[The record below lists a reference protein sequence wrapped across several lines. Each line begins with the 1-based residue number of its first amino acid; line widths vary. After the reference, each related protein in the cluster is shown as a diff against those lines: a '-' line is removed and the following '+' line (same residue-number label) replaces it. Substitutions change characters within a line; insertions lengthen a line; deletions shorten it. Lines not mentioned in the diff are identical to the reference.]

1 MGRYPFKQK
10 RFLLGMRA
18 GEDDPLMEA
27 GGVEGRME
35 AAFDLRDDGAGRILA
50 LTGDWTVWTVSA
62 VDAPLRALTGT
73 LGGDVKVDVSDL
85 GRMDITGA
93 WLVERTLGI
102 DPATGDAVVNVQ
114 GDHPSAQRLF
124 DATCQSPHKEPEH
137 AAHLHGYLAVLERIG
152 KSVVNIGEEAAN
164 TLSFLGQTMA
174 TFFRQLAQPQKIR
187 WVSAVSVMETAGL
200 NAMPII
206 VMLSFFIGVVVA
218 FLGSR
223 VLADFGASVF
233 TVELVAFSVMREFGV
248 VITAVLLAGRTDS
261 AFTAQI
267 GAMKMRQE
275 IDAMRVLGLD
285 PIEALVVP
293 RLIAM
298 LVMMPILTFAAIIA
312 GLLGGLVVCW
322 ATLNVSPVMFL
333 TRINDGVPAQ
343 HFWVGMIK
351 TPVLAIVLAL
361 TGCRHGLEVGD
372 DVTSLGKRVTSS
384 VVQSIF
390 LVIVIDALFAIWF
403 LEMDW

>member
-1 MGRYPFKQK
+1 
-10 RFLLGMRA
+10 
-18 GEDDPLMEA
+18 
-27 GGVEGRME
+27 ME
-35 AAFDLRDDGAGRILA
+35 AAFDLRDDGAGRVLA

-73 LGGDVKVDVSDL
+73 LGGDPKVDVSGL
-85 GRMDITGA
+85 GKMDIAGA

-102 DPATGDAVVNVQ
+102 DPATGDAVVNLL
-114 GDHPSAQRLF
+114 GEHPSAQRLF
-124 DATCQSPHKEPEH
+124 DATRQAPHKEPAH
-137 AAHLHGYLAVLERIG
+137 AVHLHGYLAMLDRVGR
-152 KSVVNIGEEAAN
+152 SMVNVGQEASH

-174 TFFRQLAQPQKIR
+174 TFFRLLATPHKIR

-200 NAMPII
+200 NALPII
-206 VMLSFFIGVVVA
+206 TLLSFFIGVVVA

-285 PIEALVVP
+285 PVEALVVP

-298 LVMMPILTFAAIIA
+298 LVMTPILTFAAIIA
-312 GLLGGLVVCW
+312 GLAGGLLVCW

-333 TRINDGVPAQ
+333 TRINDGVPVQ
-343 HFWVGMIK
+343 HFCVGMVK
-351 TPVLAIVLAL
+351 TPVLAVILAI

-372 DVTSLGKRVTSS
+372 DVTSLGKREIGRAHV
-384 VVQSIF
+384 
-390 LVIVIDALFAIWF
+390 
-403 LEMDW
+403 

>member
-1 MGRYPFKQK
+1 
-10 RFLLGMRA
+10 
-18 GEDDPLMEA
+18 
-27 GGVEGRME
+27 ME
-35 AAFDLRDDGAGRILA
+35 AAFDLRDEGVGRVLA

-62 VDAPLRALTGT
+62 VDARLRALNGT
-73 LGGDVKVDVSDL
+73 LGDNVKVDVSGL
-85 GRMDITGA
+85 GRMDIAGA

-102 DPATGDAVVNVQ
+102 DPATGDSIVNLQ
-114 GDHPSAQRLF
+114 GDHHSAQRLF
-124 DATCQSPHKEPEH
+124 DATRLAPKVEPPKAWHPH
-137 AAHLHGYLAVLERIG
+137 GVMAVLDRIG
-152 KSVVNIGEEAAN
+152 RSVVNIGEEASR
-164 TLSFLGQTMA
+164 TLSFLGLTMA

-233 TVELVAFSVMREFGV
+233 TVELVAFSVMREFGA

-298 LVMMPILTFAAIIA
+298 LVMTPILTFAAILA

-351 TPVLAIVLAL
+351 TPVLAVILAL

-372 DVTSLGKRVTSS
+372 DVTSLGRRVTSS
-384 VVQSIF
+384 VVQAIF
-390 LVIVIDALFAIWF
+390 LVIVVDALFAVWF
-403 LEMDW
+403 MEMDW